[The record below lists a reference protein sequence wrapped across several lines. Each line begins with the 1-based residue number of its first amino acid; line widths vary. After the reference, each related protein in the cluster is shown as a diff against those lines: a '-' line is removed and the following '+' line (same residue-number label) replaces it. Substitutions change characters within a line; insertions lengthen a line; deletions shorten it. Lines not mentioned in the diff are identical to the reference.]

1 MRELCGINFVTA
13 PDSKKTENLV
23 LLKPYFFENSMKNY
37 ELSDREKAILRYVIH
52 QFILTASPVGSRNIS
67 KKYNIGLSPATIRNI
82 MSDLE
87 DSGFL
92 GHPHTSAGRVP
103 TDKGYR
109 FYVDS
114 LMATPRLGEAERK
127 FIDKQIHGKIR
138 DDQEQVLRDSS
149 KILSE
154 ITNLL
159 ACVTYPKFEDAVLQK
174 LQLVRISSSRLLV
187 VLSIKSGMVKTITL
201 EVQSKMTDNLEEV
214 QRLLNERLSGLKF
227 KEIRVTFKDRMKNAG
242 SEEFKPIIRVFLDSV
257 DKIFADISK
266 SEKSIITGAKNIVK
280 QPEFEDHDTFQ
291 SIIELIEDRDV
302 VVHIMDKKLTKDGK
316 DLTVAIG
323 KENEEEKLS
332 DYSLVAKEYS
342 MGEIKGTIGIIG
354 PKRMEYSK
362 AIAAVVYIAQELSN
376 ELKGI
381 RN

>member
-1 MRELCGINFVTA
+1 
-13 PDSKKTENLV
+13 
-23 LLKPYFFENSMKNY
+23 MKDY

-82 MSDLE
+82 MADLE
-87 DSGFL
+87 ETGFL

-114 LMATPRLGEAERK
+114 LMDPPKLNVAEK
-127 FIDKQIHGKIR
+127 EFIKKRIHSDFIEDQDQILH
-138 DDQEQVLRDSS
+138 ESS

-159 ACVTYPKFEDAVLQK
+159 ACVTYPKFEDAVLEK
-174 LQLVRISSSRLLV
+174 LQLVKISSNRLLV
-187 VLSIKSGMVKTITL
+187 VLTIKSGMVKTITL
-201 EVQSKMTDNLEEV
+201 EVQSTNLSESLEDI

-227 KEIRVTFKDRMKNAG
+227 KEIRATFKDRLHNA
-242 SEEFKPIIRVFLDSV
+242 SKEEFKPIIRLFLDSV
-257 DKIFADISK
+257 DKIFADISHT
-266 SEKSIITGAKNIVK
+266 EKSIITGAKNIVR
-280 QPEFEDHDTFQ
+280 QPEFEDHDSFQ

-302 VVHIMDKKLTKDGK
+302 VVHIMDKKLMKDNEG
-316 DLTVAIG
+316 LTIMIG
-323 KENEEEKLS
+323 KENEDEKLS
-332 DYSLVAKEYS
+332 NYSLVAKEYNL
-342 MGEIKGTIGIIG
+342 GDVKGTIGIIG